1 VEEIAGI
8 GQYGTGRNARTERD
22 APHID
27 RARGGTVS
35 VTLIIPAKRIQVQGG
50 KGGFVDIP
58 KEEVTFTI
66 DMEQLPLVNVARYNT
81 TMTQIAPEVI
91 PYPDAKANGAAPL
104 THTFG

>member
-1 VEEIAGI
+1 MQTIATI
-8 GQYGTGRNARTERD
+8 DQYSTGRDTRVERD

-66 DMEQLPLVNVARYNT
+66 DMEQLPLVNVARYQT